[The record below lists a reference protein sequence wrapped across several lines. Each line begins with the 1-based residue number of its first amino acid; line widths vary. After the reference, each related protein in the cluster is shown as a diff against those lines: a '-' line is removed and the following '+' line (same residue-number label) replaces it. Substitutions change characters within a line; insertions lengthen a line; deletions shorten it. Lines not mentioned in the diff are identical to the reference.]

1 MSQSIAVI
9 QIIDKSFFS
18 IFLRILLVIL
28 SVFFLALASLPLFL
42 RRAFSSLAFFHIE
55 LGFHFLFLQICLFY
69 GFLFKLRNRIIF
81 FQILHFPS
89 LLFALL
95 GFGKPGLLMLLIIR
109 YELLFPLFPLLRRLL
124 KFLVKSLSRLSL
136 SLFLLLLYRVCFI
149 CLSFFLPLIFFL

>member
-1 MSQSIAVI
+1 M
-9 QIIDKSFFS
+9 
-18 IFLRILLVIL
+18 IL

-42 RRAFSSLAFFHIE
+42 RRAFSSLAFFFHIE

-81 FQILHFPS
+81 FQILHFPA